1 MSTDNLFSELHDRH
15 TEKEIIGALLFH
27 QNSFVNVHDTLCPED
42 FYVPE
47 HEAIYRAFRDTYV
60 ENQPV
65 GTHQLSKLA
74 DVDVKVLAC
83 AMDGAVLGASRR
95 SAEQIRDLA
104 RKRKIYRSLMDA
116 VRRLPELS
124 VEELSGVLTETA
136 VGLCLESS
144 RKKVLATDAL
154 VERVRQVQESRRA
167 DPGLIRGIKTGF
179 PGLDRLLRGLR
190 PKRMT
195 LLVAATGFGKSTLAV
210 NLFSNAVQDGVR
222 CLLIS
227 TENDVDDNLDR
238 LAALNSDLD
247 LKDVESGHKSNE
259 IVTDFAKRFTGK
271 TAFISD
277 NSPRNIHE
285 VIGAISRYV
294 LQHQVDLVF
303 VDYIGEVALD
313 GVKNENEEARLT
325 RYSQALVEASRTLNC
340 HIVCLAQL
348 NRAGNGKGRPTKVEL
363 AGCFKMSMKAH
374 SLLIFWQT
382 EEKVD
387 VISVDK
393 NRQGPKGDIA
403 VSFNRPT
410 QRITELG
417 FYQEG
422 SKQIIPISTGNTGYA
437 PNASPQAQPEFF
449 DADDFAE
456 EPA

>member
-1 MSTDNLFSELHDRH
+1 MSYESLHDRH
-15 TEKEIIGALLFH
+15 TEIEIIGGMLFH
-27 QNSFVNVHDTLCPED
+27 HDSFINVHDILSPSD
-42 FYVPE
+42 FYVPD
-47 HEAIYRAFRDTYV
+47 HESIYRSFRDTYI

-74 DVDVKVLAC
+74 DVDVKVLVC
-83 AMDGAVLGASRR
+83 AMDSAILGANRR
-95 SAEQIRDLA
+95 SAERIRDLA
-104 RKRKIYRSLMDA
+104 RKRKVYRRLMDA
-116 VRRLPELS
+116 VQRLPELS

-136 VGLCLESS
+136 VGISLDSS
-144 RKKVLATDAL
+144 RKQVLDADSLVKRITDI
-154 VERVRQVQESRRA
+154 QDSRRK

-179 PGLDRLLRGLR
+179 PALDRVLRGLR
-190 PKRMT
+190 PKRLT

-238 LAALNSDLD
+238 LAALNADLD
-247 LKDVESGHKSNE
+247 LKAVESGHRAKE

-285 VIGAISRYV
+285 VIGTISRYV
-294 LQHQVDLVF
+294 LQHQVELVF

-325 RYSQALVEASRTLNC
+325 RYSQALVEAARTLNC

-382 EEKVD
+382 EDKVD

-403 VSFNRPT
+403 VAFHRPT

-417 FYQEG
+417 FYLEAE
-422 SKQIIPISTGNTGYA
+422 KRIVPVNVANTGYV
-437 PNASPQAQPEFF
+437 SQPQPDFF
-449 DADDFAE
+449 GTDDFE
-456 EPA
+456 EETA